1 MSSPLIPG
9 SIAATLL
16 EGARRLGVYAI
27 VREQEKRVLS
37 ITVQNGRIE
46 EIGSA
51 HSGGAGFHLFAQDGR
66 SAFGCS
72 DGFGPEEALEVLR
85 STAAAAAAAGAL
97 GDEGDRA
104 IFSAAPLVLH
114 LPDERAGRFDDVSLE
129 RLKDEALASHE
140 QVRALA
146 SGIKVQ
152 TGVTVQ
158 REDWRISRSD
168 GTAASWSVP
177 RFVLNHAVTAE
188 GAGGSLTLRTHL
200 FSPDYDALSRE
211 GPSRLLAARS
221 RAVTDRALGLRT
233 AGRYPAGSYPIL
245 IDYALAKGLAHEAF
259 GHAAEADSFRSSV
272 LARDGRFRSGERVGR
287 DGVSVIDE
295 PVRGDHAYQPIGA
308 NGFRRERV
316 EIVKSG
322 VLHEALAD
330 LFSAGPGGVPVKGA
344 ERAESYRSTPIPRM
358 SNIRI
363 EMASADPLPRPF
375 EEMTP
380 GRRARPRRGGGTL
393 RAAPEDRV
401 PLGLHR
407 RAGQPG
413 AGRFRVQ
420 LPGAL
425 RADPG
430 GGHAVPPRDLP
441 GLAARRPRLAVPRL
455 RPPSARRHRHLREMG
470 AVGPLE
476 RRLARVRVPRAE
488 RGRGNRRMT
497 MEPPR
502 GGKRVSV

>member
-1 MSSPLIPG
+1 VSSPLIPG

-72 DGFGPEEALEVLR
+72 DGFGPEEALDVLR

-114 LPDERAGRFDDVSLE
+114 LPDERAARFDHVSLD

-152 TGVTVQ
+152 TGITVQ

-221 RAVTDRALGLRT
+221 KAVTERALGLRT

-272 LARDGRFRSGERVGR
+272 LARDGRFRSGERAGR
-287 DGVSVIDE
+287 AGVSVIDE

-380 GRRARPRRGGGTL
+380 G
-393 RAAPEDRV
+393 DV
-401 PLGLHR
+401 
-407 RAGQPG
+407 
-413 AGRFRVQ
+413 
-420 LPGAL
+420 
-425 RADPG
+425 
-430 GGHAVPPRDLP
+430 RDLAGEAGLFERHPKIVFLSGYTGGQVNPVLGDFVFNCQALYELTPAAVTLYRP
-441 GLAARRPRLAVPRL
+441 GIFRGSLLAALASLSRAFGPLQLDAIGTCGKWGQSVPSSGGSHGYVFL
-455 RPPSARRHRHLREMG
+455 EPNE
-470 AVGPLE
+470 AVGI
-476 RRLARVRVPRAE
+476 
-488 RGRGNRRMT
+488 
-497 MEPPR
+497 
-502 GGKRVSV
+502 GG